1 MLSPDTRQM
10 RLIKGSVFVLA
21 LMPLVR
27 LVLLGAQDRLSANP
41 IEFITRSS
49 GDWTLY
55 FLCITLAVTP
65 LRRLSGW
72 SWLLKLRRMLGL
84 FTFFYACL
92 HFTTFIWFDHFFD
105 LPAMWTDILKRP
117 FIAVGASAFVL
128 LIPLADYGAHAGTAL
143 AIATPT
149 DLSDCFVGATAF
161 LVDASGQTKFCPAL
175 VDCCPCCGFTWK
187 QGGMVVARAPALI
200 DHRGIDS
207 SANRSCAASRL
218 RTSIILSPS
227 TKTSAARPRVL

>member
-41 IEFITRSS
+41 IEFITSSS

-55 FLCITLAVTP
+55 FICITLAVTP
-65 LRRLSGW
+65 LRCLSGW

-128 LIPLADYGAHAGTAL
+128 LIPLALTSNGTMVRMLGRRWQLLHRLIYLIALLALLHFWWMRAGKQNFAQPL
-143 AIATPT
+143 WIA
-149 DLSDCFVGATAF
+149 
-161 LVDASGQTKFCPAL
+161 AL
-175 VDCCPCCGFTWK
+175 VAVLLGSR
-187 QGGMVVARAPALI
+187 VVRWW
-200 DHRGIDS
+200 RG
-207 SANRSCAASRL
+207 RQR
-218 RTSIILSPS
+218 
-227 TKTSAARPRVL
+227 

>member
-84 FTFFYACL
+84 FTFFYAFL

-128 LIPLADYGAHAGTAL
+128 LIPLALTSNGTMVRMLGRRWQLLHRLIYLIALLALLHFWWMRAGKQNFAQPL
-143 AIATPT
+143 WIA
-149 DLSDCFVGATAF
+149 
-161 LVDASGQTKFCPAL
+161 AL
-175 VDCCPCCGFTWK
+175 VGVLL
-187 QGGMVVARAPALI
+187 GSRVVGWW
-200 DHRGIDS
+200 RG
-207 SANRSCAASRL
+207 RQR
-218 RTSIILSPS
+218 
-227 TKTSAARPRVL
+227 

>member
-10 RLIKGSVFVLA
+10 RLIKGSVYVLA

-128 LIPLADYGAHAGTAL
+128 LIPLALTSNGTMVRMLGRRWQLLHRLIYLIALLALLHFWWMRAGKQNFAQPL
-143 AIATPT
+143 WIA
-149 DLSDCFVGATAF
+149 
-161 LVDASGQTKFCPAL
+161 AL
-175 VDCCPCCGFTWK
+175 VGVLL
-187 QGGMVVARAPALI
+187 GSRVVGWW
-200 DHRGIDS
+200 RG
-207 SANRSCAASRL
+207 RQR
-218 RTSIILSPS
+218 
-227 TKTSAARPRVL
+227 

>member
-128 LIPLADYGAHAGTAL
+128 LIPLALTSNGTMVRMLGRRWQLLHRLIYLIALLALLHFWWMRAGKQNFAQPL
-143 AIATPT
+143 WIA
-149 DLSDCFVGATAF
+149 
-161 LVDASGQTKFCPAL
+161 AL
-175 VDCCPCCGFTWK
+175 VGVLL
-187 QGGMVVARAPALI
+187 GSRVVWWW
-200 DHRGIDS
+200 RG
-207 SANRSCAASRL
+207 RQR
-218 RTSIILSPS
+218 
-227 TKTSAARPRVL
+227 